1 MGKFATFLSIKCLI
15 PVPSGVRDL
24 FGEIR
29 VACTKYVEHTEKY
42 RSTQQ
47 EYTGP
52 QNTLKKGKAGLEDPL
67 SRGLPG
73 SYRMN
78 DAPVENPG

>member
-1 MGKFATFLSIKCLI
+1 M
-15 PVPSGVRDL
+15 
-24 FGEIR
+24 
-29 VACTKYVEHTEKY
+29 KYVEHTEEY
-42 RSTQQ
+42 RPTQQ

-52 QNTLKKGKAGLEDPL
+52 QNTLKKGKAGLEDPR

-78 DAPVENPG
+78 DAPAENPG